1 MDLDNHP
8 TVIEIRRRN
17 AGETTV
23 REPGPL
29 DADLLKRLCLEAGA
43 DDVGLVEIDRPEL
56 VEERVNI
63 EAVFSHAKTLVS
75 FVCKMNRD
83 PIRSPARSIAN
94 LEFHQ
99 TTDRVNEVAQR
110 IVAALHER
118 GFRAINPAAG
128 FPMEMDRFPD
138 RIWMVSEKTVA
149 VAAGLGQMGI
159 HRNVIHPIFGNFILL
174 GVVITDARVTEHARP
189 IDYNPCL
196 ECKLCVAACPV
207 GAIGDDG
214 HFNFS
219 ACFTHN
225 YREFMGG
232 FIDWVE
238 TIAGSDG
245 AASYRRKVPDSETAS
260 IWQTLSFGANYKAA
274 YCMAVCPAGEEVI
287 SPFLADRKNY
297 LREVVKP
304 LQAKV
309 EPVYVVS
316 GSDAETHVRRRF
328 PHKKPRLVSNGI
340 RPTSIKALFTRL
352 PVVFQRE
359 ASSGLDATYL
369 FTFTGEENGA
379 FTVEIRNK
387 TVVVHSGQIGTPD
400 LHVTADS
407 RTWLEFVNKQR
418 GILWA
423 LLTRK
428 IRLKGQVRLL
438 KAFGRCFPS

>member
-1 MDLDNHP
+1 MNLDNHP

-17 AGETTV
+17 AGEGTV
-23 REPGPL
+23 REPAPL
-29 DADLLKRLCLEAGA
+29 DAGLLKRLSLEAGA

-63 EAVFSHAKTLVS
+63 EAVFPHAKTLVS
-75 FVCKMNRD
+75 FVCRMNRD

-99 TTDRVNEVAQR
+99 TTDRINEVAQR

-138 RIWMVSEKTVA
+138 RIWVVSEKTVA

-174 GVVITDARVTEHARP
+174 GVVITDAEVTQHAGP

-207 GAIGDDG
+207 GAISDDG

-238 TIAGSDG
+238 TVAGSDG
-245 AASYRRKVPDSETAS
+245 AAAYRRKVRDSETAS
-260 IWQTLSFGANYKAA
+260 MWQSLSSGANYKAA

-287 SPFLADRKNY
+287 SPFLANRKKY
-297 LREVVKP
+297 LSEVVKP

-309 EPVYVVS
+309 EPVYVVP
-316 GSDAETHVRRRF
+316 GSDAEAHVRRRF

-352 PVVFQRE
+352 SVVFQRE

-369 FTFTGEENGA
+369 FTFTGEENCT
-379 FTVEIRNK
+379 FTVEIRKK
-387 TVVVHSGQIGTPD
+387 TLVVHSGQIGTPD
-400 LHVTADS
+400 LCVTADS
-407 RTWLEFVNKQR
+407 RAWLDFVNKER

-428 IRLKGQVRLL
+428 IRLKGPVRLL

>member
-1 MDLDNHP
+1 MNLDNHP
-8 TVIEIRRRN
+8 TVIKIRRRN
-17 AGETTV
+17 TNETTV
-23 REPGPL
+23 RESARL

-56 VEERVNI
+56 FEERVNI
-63 EAVFSHAKTLVS
+63 EAVFPHAKTLVS
-75 FVCKMNRD
+75 FVCRMNRE

-118 GFRAINPAAG
+118 GLRAINPAAG

-138 RIWMVSEKTVA
+138 RIWVVSEKTAA

-174 GVVITDARVTEHARP
+174 GVVITDAEVTEHARP
-189 IDYNPCL
+189 IDFNPCL

-232 FIDWVE
+232 FIDWVD
-238 TIAGSDG
+238 TIAESDG
-245 AASYRRKVPDSETAS
+245 AAAYRRKVPDAETAS

-287 SPFLADRKNY
+287 SPFLAEELPARRGQTAPGQGRTG
-297 LREVVKP
+297 LRGAW
-304 LQAKV
+304 L
-309 EPVYVVS
+309 
-316 GSDAETHVRRRF
+316 RRRS
-328 PHKKPRLVSNGI
+328 PCAAPI
-340 RPTSIKALFTRL
+340 PA
-352 PVVFQRE
+352 
-359 ASSGLDATYL
+359 
-369 FTFTGEENGA
+369 
-379 FTVEIRNK
+379 
-387 TVVVHSGQIGTPD
+387 
-400 LHVTADS
+400 
-407 RTWLEFVNKQR
+407 
-418 GILWA
+418 
-423 LLTRK
+423 
-428 IRLKGQVRLL
+428 
-438 KAFGRCFPS
+438 